1 LVSLE
6 VALRASADAFVLD
19 ARFRAAGG
27 ITALFGP
34 SGAGKTL
41 TLRHIAGLERAEGG
55 RVVLDGR
62 VLFDREARIDLPP
75 RERRVGYVFQDYAL
89 FPHLDVESNIA
100 FGLAGR
106 PREERGA
113 RVRKLLALVE
123 LDGFEGRPV
132 KTLSGG
138 ERQRVALARALA
150 PEPALLL
157 LDEPFAALDFR
168 VRAALRRGL
177 RSIQRQAAVPMIL
190 VTHSLP
196 DVRQLSDDLVLLD
209 RGRVVAEGPTA
220 DLLTSPASAEIAE
233 LLRGEETV

>member
-1 LVSLE
+1 MSLD
-6 VALRASADAFVLD
+6 VALRTSADAFVLD
-19 ARFRAAGG
+19 VAFHAAGG

-41 TLRHIAGLERAEGG
+41 TLRHVAGLERAEAG
-55 RVVLDGR
+55 RIALDGR
-62 VLFDREARIDLPP
+62 VLFDREARIDLRP

-106 PREERGA
+106 PREEREA
-113 RVRKLLALVE
+113 RVRELLALVE

-132 KTLSGG
+132 KSLSGG

-168 VRAALRRGL
+168 VRAALRRSL
-177 RSIQRQAAVPMIL
+177 RSIQRQAEVPMIL

-209 RGRVVAEGPTA
+209 RGRVVAAGPTA
-220 DLLTSPASAEIAE
+220 DLLTSPESAEVAE